1 MRMCSWELVNSA
13 CVRVSVWVV
22 MGVCVYL
29 DGCVYLDVYACAS
42 GYLSVYVLV
51 EFLVFAC
58 VCL

>member
-29 DGCVYLDVYACAS
+29 DGCVCM
-42 GYLSVYVLV
+42 G
-51 EFLVFAC
+51 
-58 VCL
+58 VCTWMCMRAQVGT